1 MSLPKSLIE
10 AFCQGIIRRVG
21 ARNVGIDPITITTI
35 ISTVLPLILNC
46 IQKRRGIQP
55 DQVQTT
61 VVAMCARNYVQ
72 TRENFAKELRNR
84 WFKHGQKLKRAA
96 KKSGAMFNESKYIL
110 SDADSLELAD
120 KALQEAHSTSAESYR
135 NLAAASL
142 STEE

>member
-1 MSLPKSLIE
+1 MSLPKNLIE

-21 ARNVGIDPITITTI
+21 AKNVGIDPITITTI

-61 VVAMCARNYVQ
+61 VVAMCAKNYVQ

-84 WFKHGQKLKRAA
+84 WFKHGQK

-120 KALQEAHSTSAESYR
+120 KALQEAHSTSAQSYR
-135 NLAAASL
+135 TLAAASL